1 MLSVKNLE
9 KYYNDNLIFK
19 NLTFDVQ
26 KGDKLAVLGL
36 NGAGKS
42 TLLKI
47 LSNNLNYNS
56 GEIVFNKNIR
66 ISLMPQTI
74 AEMDIDNNLKTID
87 FLKSGRPIG
96 LISKKLDE
104 IYLKLEENNTDIK
117 LLEELGKYQSDFEY
131 WGGYTYLSE
140 LETMINQMK
149 IYKNNLN
156 KKLYDLSGGQKS
168 KIFIT

>member
-26 KGDKLAVLGL
+26 KGDKLAVIGL

-74 AEMDIDNNLKTID
+74 AYMDFFNNLNVIY
-87 FLKSGRPIG
+87 FLKSCLQLY
-96 LISKKLDE
+96 LI
-104 IYLKLEENNTDIK
+104 
-117 LLEELGKYQSDFEY
+117 
-131 WGGYTYLSE
+131 
-140 LETMINQMK
+140 
-149 IYKNNLN
+149 
-156 KKLYDLSGGQKS
+156 
-168 KIFIT
+168 

>member
-1 MLSVKNLE
+1 MLSV
-9 KYYNDNLIFK
+9 K

-26 KGDKLAVLGL
+26 KSDKLAVLGL

-74 AEMDIDNNLKTID
+74 AEMDIDNNLTVID
-87 FLKSGRPIG
+87 FLKSGRPID
-96 LISKKLDE
+96 LISKKLNE
-104 IYLKLEENNTDIK
+104 
-117 LLEELGKYQSDFEY
+117 
-131 WGGYTYLSE
+131 
-140 LETMINQMK
+140 
-149 IYKNNLN
+149 IYKNNIL
-156 KKLYDLSGGQKS
+156 
-168 KIFIT
+168 

>member
-19 NLTFDVQ
+19 NLTFDIQ

-56 GEIVFNKNIR
+56 GEIIFNKNIR

-74 AEMDIDNNLKTID
+74 AEMDIDNNLTVID
-87 FLKSGRPIG
+87 FLKSGRPID
-96 LISKKLDE
+96 LISKKLNE
-104 IYLKLEENNTDIK
+104 IY
-117 LLEELGKYQSDFEY
+117 
-131 WGGYTYLSE
+131 
-140 LETMINQMK
+140 
-149 IYKNNLN
+149 
-156 KKLYDLSGGQKS
+156 
-168 KIFIT
+168 